1 MKSLLLS
8 FFLLVKTFVFSQ
20 STFSPDDFLGYPLGS
35 SYTSH
40 HKIVDYFRILAKSHP
55 LRSKLFDYG
64 KSNEGK
70 PLLLMAISSE
80 SNLLNLEEI
89 RKNSLRLTGFLK
101 DKPADEKMPAIIWLS
116 YNVHGN
122 EPSSSEVAM
131 KLAYNLLLETD
142 LKLSGYL
149 KNTVVL
155 IDPCLNP
162 DGRDRYVNWFKGQVG
177 KTADPTPWSSEHD
190 EPWPGGRSNHYY
202 FDLNRD
208 WAWQSQVESKQRM
221 EAYHQWM
228 PSIHVD
234 FHEQYPENPYYFAPA
249 AEPYHKA
256 ISEWQREFQQK
267 VGKNHA
273 RYFDQNG
280 WLYFTKEIFDL
291 FYPAY
296 GDTYPIF
303 NGAVGMTYEQAGHSP
318 GGLSILVK
326 GDTLSLTDRIDHH
339 FTTSIS
345 TIEVV
350 SQHATEVNK
359 AFGEYFSNTIK
370 SGSGIHHSYVIKNM
384 NAGKQRTLINL
395 LDANK
400 ISYGK
405 TKQGVSFKGYHY
417 STRKEETFTTS
428 ESDFVISTHQPKGVL
443 ARVLFEPHAQ
453 LSDSVTYDITSW
465 SLAYAHGLDI
475 YAIKDNPPIQN
486 IELVTD
492 KKTFPLNSYGFLLSY
507 QSHEDAILL
516 SELLTIGAHV
526 RYSEKSFMSDGKKWS
541 RGTIIL
547 LRHENKS
554 LIENLHTWI
563 QNHSDKIS
571 VLQSGMVDVGFD
583 MGSEKIRQ
591 IAAPKVALVTGTSM
605 SPYAVGEVW
614 HWMNTTLKYPV
625 SLVNV
630 DRVDESVLADI
641 QVLIVTDGKFKMLAE
656 KESILKNW
664 VKRGGRLIAMEG
676 SISQLVQGDWGI
688 KIKKEKEITDL
699 KADVNPSTP
708 KYENRERDQVSSNNP
723 GAVFSIDMDETHPLA
738 FGYEGKYY
746 VLKQND
752 VLMDYTK
759 EGWNVGVM
767 RDMQPVSGFIGSNA
781 KNKLQDGVVISVLDF
796 GAGKL
801 ICFADNPIFRS
812 FWENGKLMLANAIFL
827 VK

>member
-1 MKSLLLS
+1 MKNLLLGV
-8 FFLLVKTFVFSQ
+8 FLCFGLSVSAQLPV
-20 STFSPDDFLGYPLGS
+20 SPDEFLGYPLGTN
-35 SYTSH
+35 YTPH
-40 HKIVDYFRILAKSHP
+40 HKIVEYFRTLSEYNFS
-55 LRSKLFDYG
+55 RCKLYEYG
-64 KSNEGK
+64 KTNEGK
-70 PLLLMAISSE
+70 PLQLMAISSE
-80 SNLLNLEEI
+80 SNLTNLEEI

-101 DKPADEKMPAIIWLS
+101 DKPADEKMPAIVWLS

-131 KLAYNLLLETD
+131 KLAYNLLLGTD
-142 LKLSGYL
+142 PKLSAYL

-162 DGRDRYVNWFKGQVG
+162 DGRDRYVNWFNGQVG

-221 EAYHQWM
+221 EIYHQWM

-256 ISEWQREFQQK
+256 ISEWQRDFQQK
-267 VGKNHA
+267 VGKNHS

-303 NGAVGMTYEQAGHSP
+303 SGAVGMTYEQAGHSP

-326 GDTLSLTDRIDHH
+326 EDTLSLTDRIAHH
-339 FTTSIS
+339 YTTSIS

-350 SQHATEVNK
+350 SNHAAEVNK

-370 SGSGIHHSYVIKNM
+370 SGSGIHHSYVIKNIS
-384 NAGKQRTLINL
+384 AGKQKALLSL

-417 STRKEETFTTS
+417 STGKEESFITS
-428 ESDFVISTHQPKGVL
+428 ESDLVITTHQPKGVL

-465 SLAYAHGLDI
+465 SLAYSHGIDV
-475 YAIKDNPPIQN
+475 YAMKDNPPIQN
-486 IELVTD
+486 IEMTTD
-492 KKTFPLNSYGFLLSY
+492 KKSIPSDSYGYLLSY
-507 QSHEDAILL
+507 QSHDDAVLVA
-516 SELLTIGAHV
+516 ELLNMGARI
-526 RYSEKSFMSDGKKWS
+526 RYSERAFVSGGKKWN

-547 LRHENKS
+547 LRHENKKQQEQLLS
-554 LIENLHTWI
+554 CL
-563 QNHSDKIS
+563 QNHSDKFS

-583 MGSEKIRQ
+583 MGSEKIKQ
-591 IAAPKVALVTGTSM
+591 ITAPKVALVTGSSM

-614 HWMNTTLKYPV
+614 HWMNTVLKYPV
-625 SLVNV
+625 SLVNG
-630 DRVDESVLADI
+630 DRVDESVLDDI
-641 QVLIVTDGKFKMLAE
+641 QVLIVPDGRFKMLSE
-656 KESILKNW
+656 KEGILKNW
-664 VKRGGRLIAMEG
+664 VRKGGRLIAMEG
-676 SISQLVQGDWGI
+676 SVSQLAQGEWGI
-688 KIKKEKEITDL
+688 KMKKEKETTEMKQDI
-699 KADVNPSTP
+699 NSYQP
-708 KYENRERDQVSSNNP
+708 KYENRERDQVSGNSP

-746 VLKQND
+746 ALKQND
-752 VLMDYTK
+752 LLMEYTK

-767 RDMQPVSGFIGSNA
+767 RDIQPVSGYIGSNA
-781 KNKLQDGVVISVLDF
+781 KNKLQDGVIISVLDY
-796 GAGKL
+796 GAGKV